1 MFEASHVST
10 LFLTAS
16 TATHSFAQSIHY
28 VAASSLRA
36 FSTRSLKAWSRAT

>member
-1 MFEASHVST
+1 MLAVSQLST

-16 TATHSFAQSIHY
+16 TVTHSFAQSIHY

-36 FSTRSLKAWSRAT
+36 FSTRSLKA